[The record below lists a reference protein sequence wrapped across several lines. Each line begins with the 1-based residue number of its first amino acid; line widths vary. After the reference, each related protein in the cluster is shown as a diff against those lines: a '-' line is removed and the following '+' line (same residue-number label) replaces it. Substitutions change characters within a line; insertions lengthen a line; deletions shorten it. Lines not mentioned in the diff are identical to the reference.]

1 MENRKEFY
9 DRDEKKYNVKKW
21 GMNVKYGKHYSN
33 GKPYTK
39 PYVIK
44 KVKTHRY
51 MSDTEY
57 KMLWTVVWLLFIFG
71 LCFVFKSAL
80 PLWLLFIWF
89 LGII

>member
-9 DRDEKKYNVKKW
+9 DRDENKYHPKKW
-21 GMNVKYGKHYSN
+21 GMNVKYGKHYGS
-33 GKPYTK
+33 GKHKKLYMR
-39 PYVIK
+39 PYV
-44 KVKTHRY
+44 VKAARY